1 MKLTTIATVAAV
13 ALVGSAFAASL
24 KSGLNS
30 GERVSPF
37 HPRHVVGAL
46 ADTTNC
52 FPCTFQNRPQAQIW
66 VNGDSM
72 SNVLALAKQLDKAQ
86 MTYKG
91 NEFKSLVVFIV
102 PEAQQNKWAK
112 TLKETAAKENLK
124 NVSMALVTPDSSAVK
139 QYKINLSGEV
149 KNTVVFY
156 RNWEVV
162 SNWVN
167 VKADAAGA
175 KAVNGALAQVNAK

>member
-1 MKLTTIATVAAV
+1 MKLTTIASLAAV
-13 ALVGSAFAASL
+13 ALVGTAFAASL
-24 KSGLNS
+24 KSGLAS
-30 GERVSPF
+30 GERVTPF
-37 HPRHVVGAL
+37 HPKHVVGAL

-72 SNVLALAKQLDKAQ
+72 TNVLALAKQLDKAQ
-86 MTYKG
+86 TTYKA
-91 NEFKSLVVFIV
+91 NEFKSLIVFIV
-102 PEAQQNKWAK
+102 PEADQAKWTK
-112 TLKETAAKENLK
+112 TLKETAAKENLS
-124 NVSMALVTPDSSAVK
+124 NVSMAMVTPDHASIKS
-139 QYKINLSGEV
+139 YKINLASDV

-167 VKADAAGA
+167 VKADAAGT
-175 KAVNGALAQVNAK
+175 KAVAGALAQVNAN